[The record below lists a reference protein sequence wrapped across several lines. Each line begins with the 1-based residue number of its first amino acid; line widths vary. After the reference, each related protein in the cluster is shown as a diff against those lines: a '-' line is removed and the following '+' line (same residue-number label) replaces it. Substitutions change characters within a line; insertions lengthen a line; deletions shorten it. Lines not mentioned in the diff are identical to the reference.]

1 MELSRVLFA
10 VVAFS
15 PIDRNLGNA
24 DDNMTELLLFSN

>member
-15 PIDRNLGNA
+15 PKDRSLGNA
-24 DDNMTELLLFSN
+24 DDIVEM